1 VKPNPASHSSSFS
14 RTAAR
19 KTIAARPR
27 RTFRAP
33 QRECIALS
41 DATDCLLEAYDVIC
55 RRAYE
60 HFLDRGPRT
69 GDELQDWVRAE
80 RDLLLDFPIHLKE
93 SDEFVYA
100 LASLPGARAAR
111 LEVGI
116 ESRWLV
122 ILAHHGGDDR
132 SDAASPENRA
142 GESRPHERRRE
153 VRPRENRSSLL
164 GATESRNEDASPEN
178 RSPASHPARSPGP
191 APDSD
196 VDRPPK
202 SICILELPAEVSAA
216 RSIAVLADGL
226 LAIRMPK
233 ITEARNSKIESRK

>member
-1 VKPNPASHSSSFS
+1 MKPHRALHSSSFS
-14 RTAAR
+14 RAAAQ
-19 KTIAARPR
+19 KTIPASPR
-27 RTFRAP
+27 RAFRAP
-33 QRECIALS
+33 ERECIALS
-41 DATDCLLEAYDVIC
+41 DATDCLLEAYDVIS

-60 HFLDRGPRT
+60 HFLARGPCP
-69 GDELQDWVRAE
+69 GDELRDWVRAE

-111 LEVGI
+111 LEVGV

-122 ILAHHGGDDR
+122 ILAHHAPDDCR
-132 SDAASPENRA
+132 DAASLENPAR
-142 GESRPHERRRE
+142 ESRPQERSRE
-153 VRPRENRSSLL
+153 IRSRENRPSLL
-164 GATESRNEDASPEN
+164 RATESRSEDESPEN
-178 RSPASHPARSPGP
+178 RSAVSHPARSPGP

-233 ITEARNSKIESRK
+233 ITEARNSKIENRK